1 MAIRNNFFDDQG
13 GFNGLFLGSL
23 IICGA
28 LSIFSLLYFNRVF
41 ASLVSWALRTWTWHQ
56 YKVYIDIQALQISL
70 LGGRVFFTG
79 LRYHG
84 ANETILVQ
92 NGYITWKYWL
102 RRVRG
107 VKISAKDARGHNE
120 TDSSSDT
127 DPITEQLP
135 TPKLPCRI
143 SVCLSGLEWF
153 IYNRSPAYDSILSGL
168 TDLQEDAVPAASG
181 TEPVGAG
188 DGAGPHESGNTRK
201 RRPNKRETLRKSE
214 QTQRSN
220 ATQYRNGR
228 PIRDS
233 STGRASSMAS
243 SDSEDEE
250 EHERDGQFSHELP
263 LFLQMLPLQLECTK
277 AAMVMGNENTKAI
290 LIVKTES
297 MEGEVDASATA
308 TPDPYRQIFR
318 FKFNHP
324 VIEMK
329 ENLDYKEDQAD
340 RATRDNQTTTHDP
353 ISVHHRPFLKQQV
366 RRLMGGLHRLRR
378 IVPLRRKRSVE
389 SLPLDA
395 ERDIRTTASH
405 ISTSNP
411 NNWQGLSR
419 YLDSKTHDIGGMR
432 PGWALSEY
440 AAVSTI
446 LDSPETT
453 LTILWDVVGKVR
465 RAHTIPGE
473 KATAPSQNINGEEP
487 PAWSIQLSVKGGSIN
502 YGPWADRQRADLQRT
517 FVPNLCKDATS
528 ATRLPVGAYRVPT
541 KFNFYVEFED
551 TVTLRV
557 PVREESKNWKWKDKE
572 PAAKP
577 PPEPQTRKHRG
588 RSKKSEQ
595 PATTHQRPYGWLDIK
610 VAKDA
615 TMSYTMDMVAGAA
628 GFSNQLIL
636 ELPSTEISSSI
647 NHELLW
653 KSGKQ
658 QISCDL
664 STPLGWNALR
674 EWRFRIIS
682 SDLDLF
688 ILRDH
693 VFLLTDLVGD
703 WASGPPP
710 EYLVFTPFKYHV
722 ELHMQN
728 LRLFLNLNDANIV
741 NNPTDLDDNTYFI
754 VASPSLQSKLTIPI
768 DSYRPNKNAIPFNIT
783 ASTASVSLHVPPWNT
798 QASFLDTKEVGRLDN
813 MVVDGAYHYHA
824 ITSPANTDTLLLNFG
839 TKSLFARV
847 YGFTVRYAM
856 KIKDNYF
863 GEDVHFKTLDEHQD
877 MLRLKDQNPDAEPT
891 NRPPSKK
898 SSDLDV
904 ILSIKC
910 DEPKILIP
918 ANLYS
923 SNRHVLIDTASF
935 GADLRFTN
943 YYMEMDLE
951 VAPLQLSLGSS
962 DSSGLDTPK
971 STTGSNTQLFIDGI
985 HVYGHRL
992 FGLPPAEPTYLCNW
1006 DLSVGAI
1013 TGECTTEFLTTLVR
1027 GGSAFGFSFDDDEN
1041 ALISASSIVLYDV
1054 TFLRLYVQSVGIWL
1068 HVEDAAFLL
1077 STGSINVDFN
1087 DWARSHYS
1095 TRANIKIPNVK
1106 VSCINAEHAARH
1118 KIRANHPIE
1127 TDAILETSVAL
1138 AIIGRKHDFSNQ
1150 KRRQQEFIRREDQR
1164 TQRTPFLLLSEAPED
1179 FIPDI
1184 VDPPSQSVPPMPIPT
1199 KANEIESDRITT
1211 YSGATSKQ
1219 SRSLRHKSS
1228 FLSFTSKSSVVRPR
1242 SRHSSV
1248 RVKQADRP
1256 SPFASYGR
1264 QSRGSGGHIRDISP
1278 STRHS
1283 GYYSTFGDN
1292 AERQDLMHNTVAFS
1306 SQYFA
1311 PYFPLENM
1319 KMNFKDA
1326 AKLSV
1331 ERDEGSEAERNSLTF
1346 DLGDIDPDSI
1356 QEDCAYSSI
1365 ILEMPLGVKAICNP
1379 TALRRVVTL
1388 LSSLHPSDPEDILD
1402 SIQSDSMKAIFGMQ
1416 RDQKMKGH
1424 VQDILVKIPRADIRF
1439 ANPFDSDP
1447 AGEEE
1452 DQYNLS
1458 ITRLALASRSETH
1471 WQDAFEPESK
1481 KTRTSFHLRLQS
1493 IEASAAERY
1502 HDAFNSPAAVRAS
1515 VENIM
1520 ISMGTRD
1527 ITYLDVDIGTITS
1540 STSSEKIDY
1549 LASLIHRTSVLASN
1563 FGRLFNEKSS
1573 YEENMPK
1580 NLVKR
1585 LIENSQSAPDPGF
1598 LVRPS
1603 AILRSAPEHLRSFDC
1618 WKLVMRLRQMWAVQS
1633 QWEKEQLGYT
1643 CLDKTQIPS
1652 ANLRQEVIAAFEKW
1666 RSWDLGNISDSPLM
1680 NTIFGPAET
1689 EPGPTKEKPTL
1700 AVVKI
1705 KQIQFIL
1712 DPGPKQNEIM
1722 AVALSIRADTRRA
1735 SDAKRNSRNAETL
1748 GRLTIL
1754 NINCSDAA
1762 INLNWEL
1769 CELATRLLELVDKLE
1784 SKPSTAQKTASL
1796 PSTQK
1801 TEDHT
1806 IHCVLAIGHGSIAL
1820 ETINLHT
1827 SSIGS
1832 GLSASLLL
1840 QLGQA
1845 EKMDT
1850 NMIFNCDSVISSL
1863 RSHSEGVAKLVL
1875 QRPSVFVS
1883 HELKKSQTV
1892 DSHTIKATASSHHLS
1907 FVVKQDPVYITEL
1920 LDLVVRDEVAKIY
1933 KLTKKVSSS
1942 APSAPAPKIV
1952 DRLSAFR
1959 VNVAMFMDQYTI
1971 SIPLLRSLT
1980 YTINGTVARGAM
1992 AAHFGKEIIFDFD
2005 IKENSHEIRTKMNNV
2020 TKRISLL
2027 QIPPTNGQ
2035 IRNHTTDSEHS
2046 VTVFASLELVELDAS
2061 AVYSFLSALNRPEVS
2076 SAITELQ
2083 QQAKAIQEH
2092 AKEITGSNPASDIRA
2107 SSGGAPEAESKL
2119 LVYAINLTFAGLRVF
2134 GNSPLHSEV
2143 EPFAHIAFKLD
2154 KIHLGTSN
2162 RVEQQGP
2169 LLAYPEFHVNI
2180 REVAFEIQKGDAETM
2195 RSCGNLGF
2203 GALITASSKHD
2214 DGGKEQRLFNV
2225 KSDAFHINLSPD
2237 TISTVVDVLGYMG
2250 DKIKDL
2256 DTTRELEYLR
2266 KLRQSK
2272 PRIAIN
2278 DLEMVEEKDED
2289 IVDVFLSSFTYTF
2302 EICNIQLAWLVN
2314 HNHPR
2319 ELPDPD
2325 KEDLVLSLDKIELS
2339 TRTRNSAR
2347 LTIENLRLQMASL
2360 EQERRLRSPNSALLP
2375 EIIFNIAYV
2384 SMSDTRRLAFQAVG
2398 KTLDIR
2404 LTSGFILPAAHLT
2417 RSISLSINNV
2427 QQASQ
2432 NWNPSPPA
2440 AVQAASSPEPQEQIR
2455 KRSILGSKRLESL
2468 LVDADFAGAVVHLT
2482 GKRTPSDLVS
2492 ASRLG
2497 KSGTAGKSGQ
2507 FGQEEWVNSVT
2518 ILRSP
2523 GLALKLEYC
2532 DDGREDPSLFAEV
2545 RIDAS
2550 SNILYPSVVPLI
2562 VEMSNNIKSVVSE
2575 RGDGSN
2581 PPSPPSAPSPKAKPA
2596 EEDGILGAD
2605 PTAVLGRVKLN
2616 LGLRVR
2622 KQEFSLSCQPIALVA
2637 ATASFD
2643 DVYFTA
2649 NTVRSADQGNFF
2661 AISGAFSNLQASIQ
2675 HVYSRESTGS
2685 FNVESIVLS
2694 LMNSKHVSGTNGLSA
2709 ILKVSPMQVSI
2720 NAKQLQ
2726 DFMLFQEIWVP
2737 RQFTETTP
2745 SSPVAKLVT
2754 ETSQGHLVQRYQQV
2768 AATAAFPWTAT
2779 ISITALKICV
2789 DLGQALGKSTFSI
2802 DNFWISSKKTSDW
2815 EQNLCLGF
2823 DMIGMESQGRMS
2835 GFVALRDFK
2844 LRTSIKWPEREQALN
2859 ETPLVQASVA
2869 FSQFRVKAAFDYQ
2882 AFLVADITSMEFL
2895 MYNVRRSRQGMGD
2908 RLVAIFDGN
2917 AVQIFGTTSSAAQ
2930 GVAMY
2935 QAFQRLIQE
2944 RKANFES
2951 SLKEIERFMRRK
2963 SVTAP
2968 AAVIKRLDQKS
2979 KLASEADD
2987 TLTKSPISL
2996 DTDVVVTLKALNL
3009 GVFPGTFAD
3018 SQVFKVEALNAQAR
3032 FAASIEDRQIHS
3044 ILGLTLGQL
3053 RIGLAGVRATG
3064 GAPKTL
3070 SELSVED
3077 VVQSATGSRGGT
3089 ILKVPQVEAVMQT
3102 WQRPDSRSIDYI
3114 FKSAFEGKVEV
3125 GWNYSR
3131 ISFIRGMWANHSKT
3145 LQRTWGKELPP
3156 VTAIRVTGVPEGPAE
3171 DNTAPATAVQK
3182 DGEQKPRDQRQSSST
3197 PASTSAEAGPS
3208 SFSASASASQEK
3220 QKEKDRNRRQSNK
3233 ITAEVKV
3240 PQSKYEYRALEPP
3253 VIETPQLRDMGEAT
3267 PPLEWIGL
3275 HRDRLPNLTHQ
3286 IVIVSLLELAGEVED
3301 AYSKILGST

>member
-1 MAIRNNFFDDQG
+1 M
-13 GFNGLFLGSL
+13 
-23 IICGA
+23 
-28 LSIFSLLYFNRVF
+28 
-41 ASLVSWALRTWTWHQ
+41 SWALRTWTWHQ

-70 LGGRVFFTG
+70 LGGRIFFTG

-107 VKISAKDARGHNE
+107 VKIPPKGARGHHE
-120 TDSSSDT
+120 TDTDSAA
-127 DPITEQLP
+127 DPIPEQLP

-153 IYNRSPAYDSILSGL
+153 IYNRSPAYDSVLSGL
-168 TDLQEDAVPAASG
+168 TDMHDDAVPVASG
-181 TEPVGAG
+181 TEPAG
-188 DGAGPHESGNTRK
+188 TGDDTGTQASGKTRK
-201 RRPNKRETLRKSE
+201 RKSKKRETLRKSE
-214 QTQRSN
+214 QTQRSG

-233 STGRASSMAS
+233 STGRASTMAS

-250 EHERDGQFSHELP
+250 EHERDEPLSHELP
-263 LFLQMLPLQLECTK
+263 LFLQMLPLQLEINK

-290 LIVKTES
+290 FIVKTDS
-297 MEGEVDASATA
+297 MEGEVDASATE
-308 TPDPYRQIFR
+308 TPDPYRQFFR

-340 RATRDNQTTTHDP
+340 RATRDRQTTTHDP
-353 ISVHHRPFLKQQV
+353 ISVHHRPFFKQQV
-366 RRLMGGLHRLRR
+366 RRLMGRIHRLRR
-378 IVPLRRKRSVE
+378 LVPLRRNRSVE

-395 ERDIRTTASH
+395 DRDIGTATSH

-419 YLDSKTHDIGGMR
+419 YLDSKAQDIGGMR
-432 PGWALSEY
+432 PGWASSEY
-440 AAVSTI
+440 AAVPTI
-446 LDSPETT
+446 LDSPEAT
-453 LTILWDVVGKVR
+453 LTIFWDVVGKVR
-465 RAHTIPGE
+465 RAHSIAGE
-473 KATAPSQNINGEEP
+473 KMTGHLDNINGEVP

-517 FVPNLCKDATS
+517 FVPNLCKDATA

-541 KFNFYVEFED
+541 KFNFYIEFED

-557 PVREESKNWKWKDKE
+557 PVREESKNWKWKGKE
-572 PAAKP
+572 PATKP
-577 PPEPQTRKHRG
+577 PIEPQARKHRG
-588 RSKKSEQ
+588 RPKKAEQ
-595 PATTHQRPYGWLDIK
+595 PATIHQRPYGWLDIK

-615 TMSYTMDMVAGAA
+615 TISYTMDMVASAS

-647 NHELLW
+647 NHALLW

-674 EWRFRIIS
+674 EWRFRITS

-722 ELHMQN
+722 EFQLQN
-728 LRLFLNLNDANIV
+728 LQLFLNLNDANIV

-754 VASPSLQSKLTIPI
+754 VASPLLRSKLTIPI
-768 DSYRPNKNAIPFNIT
+768 DVYRPNKNAIPFSMT
-783 ASTASVSLHVPPWNT
+783 ASDATVALHVPPWNT
-798 QASFLDTKEVGRLDN
+798 QASFLDTKEVGRLKN
-813 MVVDGAYHYHA
+813 MVVDGSYHYHT
-824 ITSPANTDTLLLNFG
+824 ITSAANTDTLILNFSSQ
-839 TKSLFARV
+839 SLFARV

-863 GEDVHFKTLDEHQD
+863 GDDVHFKTLDEHQD
-877 MLRLKDQNPDAEPT
+877 MIRLTRQNPDAETT
-891 NRPPSKK
+891 NKPPPKK

-904 ILSIKC
+904 VLGVRC
-910 DEPKILIP
+910 DQPQILIP

-923 SNRHVLIDTASF
+923 STRHVLIDTASF

-951 VAPLQLSLGSS
+951 VAPLQLSLGNSE
-962 DSSGLDTPK
+962 SSGADTPK
-971 STTGSNTQLFIDGI
+971 SSTGSNTQLFIDGI

-992 FGLPPAEPTYLCNW
+992 FGLPHAEPTYMCNW
-1006 DLSVGAI
+1006 DLSVGTI
-1013 TGECTTEFLTTLVR
+1013 TGECTTEFLTTLAR
-1027 GGSAFGFSFDDDEN
+1027 GGNAFGFSFDDDEN
-1041 ALISASSIVLYDV
+1041 ALISAASIVLYDV
-1054 TFLRLYVQSVGIWL
+1054 TFLRVYVQSVDVWL
-1068 HVEDAAFLL
+1068 HVEEAAFLL

-1095 TRANIKIPNVK
+1095 RRANIKIPNIK
-1106 VSCINAEHAARH
+1106 VSCINAERAARH
-1118 KIRANHPIE
+1118 KIRSNHPIE
-1127 TDAILETSVAL
+1127 TDALLETSISL

-1164 TQRTPFLLLSEAPED
+1164 THRTPFLLLSDPPED
-1179 FIPDI
+1179 FVPDI
-1184 VDPPSQSVPPMPIPT
+1184 VDPPAQSVPPMPVPT
-1199 KANEIESDRITT
+1199 KADEVESDRMTM
-1211 YSGATSKQ
+1211 YSGATSKR

-1228 FLSFTSKSSVVRPR
+1228 FLSFASESSVVRPR
-1242 SRHSSV
+1242 SRRSSV
-1248 RVKQADRP
+1248 RVKQADRL

-1264 QSRGSGGHIRDISP
+1264 QSRGSGGHVRDTSP

-1283 GYYSTFGDN
+1283 GFYSTFGDN

-1311 PYFPLENM
+1311 PYFPLENL
-1319 KMNFKDA
+1319 KMNYRDA
-1326 AKLSV
+1326 AKITV
-1331 ERDEGSEAERNSLTF
+1331 ERDDDSEAERNSLTF
-1346 DLGDIDPDSI
+1346 ELGDIDPDSI
-1356 QEDCAYSSI
+1356 PEDCAYSAI
-1365 ILEMPLGVKAICNP
+1365 ILEMPSGVKAICNP
-1379 TALRRVVTL
+1379 TALRHIITL
-1388 LSSLHPSDPEDILD
+1388 LSSLQPSDPEDILD
-1402 SIQSDSMKAIFGMQ
+1402 SIQSDSMKAIFDMQ
-1416 RDQKMKGH
+1416 KDQKMKGH
-1424 VQDILVKIPRADIRF
+1424 VEDILIKIPRADIRF
-1439 ANPFDSDP
+1439 ANPFGSDP
-1447 AGEEE
+1447 SNPSGEEE

-1458 ITRLALASRSETH
+1458 ITKLALASRTETK
-1471 WQDAFEPESK
+1471 WQDAFKPESK
-1481 KTRTSFHLRLQS
+1481 QTRSSFHVRLQS

-1502 HDAFNSPAAVRAS
+1502 HDAFNSAAAVRAS

-1520 ISMGTRD
+1520 VSMGTRD
-1527 ITYLDVDIGTITS
+1527 ITYLDVDMGTIMT

-1549 LASLIHRTSVLASN
+1549 LASLIHRTSVLATDL
-1563 FGRLFNEKSS
+1563 GRLFDEKST
-1573 YEENMPK
+1573 YENNMPK
-1580 NLVKR
+1580 NMTKR
-1585 LIENSQSAPDPGF
+1585 LIRIGQDAPDPGF

-1633 QWEKEQLGYT
+1633 VWEKEQLGYT
-1643 CLDKTQIPS
+1643 CLDKTKTPP
-1652 ANLRQEVIAAFEKW
+1652 ADLRQEVIAAFEKW
-1666 RSWDLGNISDSPLM
+1666 RSWDLGNIANSPLI
-1680 NTIFGPAET
+1680 NTIFGPAKT
-1689 EPGPTKEKPTL
+1689 VSGPPKDTPIL

-1722 AVALSIRADTRRA
+1722 AVALSIRADTRQA
-1735 SDAKRNSRNAETL
+1735 SDAGTKSGDPETA
-1748 GRLTIL
+1748 GRMTVL

-1769 CELATRLLELVDKLE
+1769 CELATRLLELVDKFE
-1784 SKPSTAQKTASL
+1784 SKPPTTPKAASL
-1796 PSTQK
+1796 PPSKK

-1806 IHCVLAIGHGSIAL
+1806 IHCVLAVGHGSIAL
-1820 ETINLHT
+1820 ETINLHI

-1840 QLGQA
+1840 QLGPDG
-1845 EKMDT
+1845 KMDT
-1850 NMIFNCDSVISSL
+1850 NVIFNCDSVISSL
-1863 RSHSEGVAKLVL
+1863 RGHSEGVAKLVL
-1875 QRPSVFVS
+1875 QSPSVFVS
-1883 HELKKSQTV
+1883 HELKKSQAV

-1920 LDLVVRDEVAKIY
+1920 MDLVVRDEVAKIY
-1933 KLTKKVSSS
+1933 KLSKKVPSS
-1942 APSAPAPKIV
+1942 APSAPAPKNMV

-1959 VNVAMFMDQYTI
+1959 VNIAMFMDQYTI

-1980 YTINGTVARGAM
+1980 YTVNGTVARVAM
-1992 AAHFGKEIIFDFD
+1992 AANFGREIIFDFD
-2005 IKENSHEIRTKMNNV
+2005 VKENSHEIRTKVNNI

-2035 IRNHTTDSEHS
+2035 IRNHTTDTEHS

-2061 AVYSFLSALNRPEVS
+2061 AVYSFLTALNRPEVS
-2076 SAITELQ
+2076 SALTELQ
-2083 QQAKAIQEH
+2083 QQGKAIQEH
-2092 AKEITGSNPASDIRA
+2092 IKEITGDNEIIDMRTS
-2107 SSGGAPEAESKL
+2107 APETPQAESKL
-2119 LVYAINLTFAGLRVF
+2119 LVYAVNLTFAGLRVF
-2134 GNSPLHSEV
+2134 GNSPLNSDV
-2143 EPFAHIAFKLD
+2143 EPLAHIAFNLD

-2169 LLAYPEFHVNI
+2169 VLAYPEFHINI
-2180 REVAFEIQKGDAETM
+2180 REVAFQIQKGDTEFM
-2195 RSCGNLGF
+2195 RSCGDLGF
-2203 GALITASSKHD
+2203 GALITASSHRGED
-2214 DGGKEQRLFNV
+2214 GKEQRMFNV
-2225 KSDAFHINLSPD
+2225 KSDAFQVNLSPD
-2237 TISTVVDVLGYMG
+2237 TVSTVVDVLGYMG

-2256 DTTRELEYLR
+2256 DTSRELEYLR
-2266 KLRQSK
+2266 KLRQSR

-2278 DLEMVEEKDED
+2278 DQEMEDEEDED

-2319 ELPDPD
+2319 ELPDPN
-2325 KEDLVLSLDKIELS
+2325 KEDLVLSLDKIEFS

-2347 LTIENLRLQMASL
+2347 LTIENLRLQMESL
-2360 EQERRLRSPNSALLP
+2360 EQDRRLRSPNSALLP
-2375 EIIFNIAYV
+2375 EIMFNIAYV

-2427 QQASQ
+2427 QEASQ
-2432 NWNPSPPA
+2432 NWNPSPPPNA
-2440 AVQAASSPEPQEQIR
+2440 THEANSPEPPPEQIR
-2455 KRSILGSKRLESL
+2455 KRSMLGSKRLESL

-2497 KSGTAGKSGQ
+2497 KPSTAAKGQ

-2518 ILRSP
+2518 TLRSP
-2523 GLALKLEYC
+2523 GLALKMEYC

-2545 RIDAS
+2545 KIDAS

-2575 RGDGSN
+2575 RGEGTN
-2581 PPSPPSAPSPKAKPA
+2581 APSPPPQAPSPPKAKAA
-2596 EEDGILGAD
+2596 EDDGILGAD

-2661 AISGAFSNLQASIQ
+2661 AISGAFSNLQASVQ

-2685 FNVESIVLS
+2685 FKVDSIVLS

-2709 ILKVSPMQVSI
+2709 ILKVSPMEVSI

-2779 ISITALKICV
+2779 ISISALKISV

-2859 ETPLVQASVA
+2859 ETPLVQASVG

-2895 MYNVRRSRQGMGD
+2895 MYNVRRSRQGTGD

-2944 RKANFES
+2944 RKANFEQ

-2979 KLASEADD
+2979 KSASGADD
-2987 TLTKSPISL
+2987 TLSKSPISL

-3032 FAASIEDRQIHS
+3032 FAASIEDRRIHS

-3145 LQRTWGKELPP
+3145 LQRTWGKELPG

-3171 DNTAPATAVQK
+3171 DTATN
-3182 DGEQKPRDQRQSSST
+3182 GEQKKKKDERKSST
-3197 PASTSAEAGPS
+3197 ASTATFSDAGPS
-3208 SFSASASASQEK
+3208 SGPASQEPDNEDK
-3220 QKEKDRNRRQSNK
+3220 DKSEKSNK

-3240 PQSKYEYRALEPP
+3240 PQSKYEYTALEPP

>member
-1 MAIRNNFFDDQG
+1 MAIQNNFFDDQG
-13 GFNGLFLGSL
+13 GFNG
-23 IICGA
+23 
-28 LSIFSLLYFNRVF
+28 VF

-70 LGGRVFFTG
+70 LGGRIFFTG

-107 VKISAKDARGHNE
+107 VKIPAKGARGHNE
-120 TDSSSDT
+120 TNSDSDA

-135 TPKLPCRI
+135 TTKLPCRI

-188 DGAGPHESGNTRK
+188 DGAGTHEAGNTRK
-201 RRPNKRETLRKSE
+201 RRSRKRETLRKSE
-214 QTQRSN
+214 QTQRSG

-233 STGRASSMAS
+233 STGRASTMAS
-243 SDSEDEE
+243 SDSEDDE
-250 EHERDGQFSHELP
+250 EHERDGQLSHELP
-263 LFLQMLPLQLECTK
+263 LFLQMLPLQLEVTK

-297 MEGEVDASATA
+297 MEGEVDASATE
-308 TPDPYRQIFR
+308 TPDPYRQFFR

-340 RATRDNQTTTHDP
+340 RATRDKQTTTHDP
-353 ISVHHRPFLKQQV
+353 ISVHHRPFFKQQM
-366 RRLMGGLHRLRR
+366 RRLMGRLHRLCR
-378 IVPLRRKRSVE
+378 IVPFHRNRSVE
-389 SLPLDA
+389 SLTPDA
-395 ERDIRTTASH
+395 ERDVRTATSH

-419 YLDSKTHDIGGMR
+419 YLDSKAHDLGGTR
-432 PGWALSEY
+432 PGWASSEY
-440 AAVSTI
+440 AAVPTI
-446 LDSPETT
+446 LDSPEAT
-453 LTILWDVVGKVR
+453 LTILWDVVGKVQ
-465 RAHTIPGE
+465 RAHTITGE
-473 KATAPSQNINGEEP
+473 KVSGHLLDINGEEP

-517 FVPNLCKDATS
+517 FVPNICKDATA

-541 KFNFYVEFED
+541 KFNFYIEFGD

-557 PVREESKNWKWKDKE
+557 PVREESKNWKWQGKQ
-572 PAAKP
+572 PATKP
-577 PPEPQTRKHRG
+577 PVEPQARKHRG
-588 RSKKSEQ
+588 RPKKAEQ
-595 PATTHQRPYGWLDIK
+595 PATIHQRPYGWLDIK

-674 EWRFRIIS
+674 EWRFKITS

-722 ELHMQN
+722 ELQLQN
-728 LRLFLNLNDANIV
+728 LQLFLNLNDANIV

-754 VASPSLQSKLTIPI
+754 IASPLLRSKLTIPI
-768 DSYRPNKNAIPFNIT
+768 DNYRPNKNAIPFNIT
-783 ASTASVSLHVPPWNT
+783 ASNASVTLHVPPWNT
-798 QASFLDTKEVGRLDN
+798 QASFLDTKEVGRLEN
-813 MVVDGAYHYHA
+813 MVVDGAYHYHT
-824 ITSPANTDTLLLNFG
+824 ITSAANTDTLILNFSAQ
-839 TKSLFARV
+839 SLFARV
-847 YGFTVRYAM
+847 YGFTVRYGM

-877 MLRLKDQNPDAEPT
+877 MLRLRDQNPDAET
-891 NRPPSKK
+891 THKPPPKK

-904 ILSIKC
+904 ILSVRC
-910 DEPKILIP
+910 DQPKILIP

-923 SNRHVLIDTASF
+923 STRHVVIDTASF
-935 GADLRFTN
+935 GTDLRFTN

-962 DSSGLDTPK
+962 DSSGADTPK
-971 STTGSNTQLFIDGI
+971 SATGSNTQLFIDGI

-992 FGLPPAEPTYLCNW
+992 FGLPHAEPTYLCNW
-1006 DLSVGAI
+1006 DLSLGTV
-1013 TGECTTEFLTTLVR
+1013 TGECTTEFLATLVR
-1027 GGSAFGFSFDDDEN
+1027 GGNAFGFSFDDDEN
-1041 ALISASSIVLYDV
+1041 ALISAASIVLYDV
-1054 TFLRLYVQSVGIWL
+1054 TFLRVYVQSVDVWF
-1068 HVEDAAFLL
+1068 HVEEAAFLV

-1095 TRANIKIPNVK
+1095 RRANIKIPHVK
-1106 VSCINAEHAARH
+1106 ISCINAEHAARQ
-1118 KIRANHPIE
+1118 KIRSSHPIE
-1127 TDAILETSVAL
+1127 TDALLETSVSL
-1138 AIIGRKHDFSNQ
+1138 AIIGRKHDFSIQ
-1150 KRRQQEFIRREDQR
+1150 KRRQQEFVRREDQR
-1164 TQRTPFLLLSEAPED
+1164 THRTPFLLLSDAPEG

-1184 VDPPSQSVPPMPIPT
+1184 VDPPAQSVPPMPVPT
-1199 KANEIESDRITT
+1199 KADEVESDRMTA
-1211 YSGATSKQ
+1211 YSGATSKR

-1228 FLSFTSKSSVVRPR
+1228 FLSFTSENSVVRPR
-1242 SRHSSV
+1242 SIRSSV
-1248 RVKQADRP
+1248 RVKQADRL

-1264 QSRGSGGHIRDISP
+1264 QSRGSGGHVRDTSP

-1283 GYYSTFGDN
+1283 GFYSAFGDN
-1292 AERQDLMHNTVAFS
+1292 TERQDLMHNTVAFS

-1311 PYFPLENM
+1311 PYFPLENL
-1319 KMNFKDA
+1319 KMSYKDA
-1326 AKLSV
+1326 AKISV
-1331 ERDEGSEAERNSLTF
+1331 ERDDESEAERNSLTF
-1346 DLGDIDPDSI
+1346 ELGDIDPDSI
-1356 QEDCAYSSI
+1356 PEDCAYSSI
-1365 ILEMPLGVKAICNP
+1365 ILEMPSGVKAFCNP
-1379 TALRRVVTL
+1379 AALRHVITL
-1388 LSSLHPSDPEDILD
+1388 LSSLQPSDPEDILD

-1416 RDQKMKGH
+1416 KDQKMKGH
-1424 VQDILVKIPRADIRF
+1424 VSDILVKIPRADVRF
-1439 ANPFDSDP
+1439 ANPFESDP
-1447 AGEEE
+1447 ANSLDAEE
-1452 DQYNLS
+1452 DQYSLS
-1458 ITRLALASRSETH
+1458 ITKLALASRSETK
-1471 WQDAFEPESK
+1471 WQDAFKPEAK
-1481 KTRTSFHLRLQS
+1481 QTRSSIHIRLQS

-1527 ITYLDVDIGTITS
+1527 ITYLDVDMGAITS

-1549 LASLIHRTSVLASN
+1549 LASLIHRTSVLASD
-1563 FGRLFNEKSS
+1563 FGRLFDEKSA
-1573 YEENMPK
+1573 YEKNMPK
-1580 NLVKR
+1580 NMIKR
-1585 LIENSQSAPDPGF
+1585 LIRIGQDAPDPGF

-1618 WKLVMRLRQMWAVQS
+1618 WKLVMRLRQMWSVQS
-1633 QWEKEQLGYT
+1633 QWEKEQLVYT
-1643 CLDKTQIPS
+1643 CLDKTKTPPT
-1652 ANLRQEVIAAFEKW
+1652 NLRQEVIAAFEKW
-1666 RSWDLGNISDSPLM
+1666 RSWDLGDVANSPLI
-1680 NTIFGPAET
+1680 NTIFGPT
-1689 EPGPTKEKPTL
+1689 KTLSGPPKDRPIL

-1722 AVALSIRADTRRA
+1722 AVALSIRADTRQA
-1735 SDAKRNSRNAETL
+1735 SGAEARFGNSETT

-1754 NINCSDAA
+1754 NISCSDAA

-1769 CELATRLLELVDKLE
+1769 CELVTRLLELVDKLE
-1784 SKPSTAQKTASL
+1784 SKPPTARKTASL
-1796 PSTQK
+1796 PSTK
-1801 TEDHT
+1801 KIEDHT
-1806 IHCVLAIGHGSIAL
+1806 IHCVLAVGHGSIAL
-1820 ETINLHT
+1820 ETINLHI

-1840 QLGQA
+1840 QLGKDD
-1845 EKMDT
+1845 KMDT

-1883 HELKKSQTV
+1883 HELKKSQAV

-1933 KLTKKVSSS
+1933 KLSKKVLSSTPSVS
-1942 APSAPAPKIV
+1942 APKKIV

-1980 YTINGTVARGAM
+1980 YTVNGTVARVAM
-1992 AAHFGKEIIFDFD
+1992 AANFGREIIFDFD
-2005 IKENSHEIRTKMNNV
+2005 VKENSHEIRTKRNNI

-2046 VTVFASLELVELDAS
+2046 LTVFASLELVELDAS

-2076 SAITELQ
+2076 SAVTELQ
-2083 QQAKAIQEH
+2083 QQGKAIQEH
-2092 AKEITGSNPASDIRA
+2092 IKEITGSNELTDMRA
-2107 SSGGAPEAESKL
+2107 SSPETPQAESKL

-2134 GNSPLHSEV
+2134 GNSPLNSEV
-2143 EPFAHIAFKLD
+2143 EPLAHIAFNLD

-2169 LLAYPEFHVNI
+2169 LLAYPEFHINI
-2180 REVAFEIQKGDAETM
+2180 QEVAFEIQKGNTEAM

-2203 GALITASSKHD
+2203 GALITATSNHD
-2214 DGGKEQRLFNV
+2214 DDGKEQRIFNV
-2225 KSDAFHINLSPD
+2225 KSDAFHINLSPN
-2237 TISTVVDVLGYMG
+2237 TVSTVVDVLGYMG

-2256 DTTRELEYLR
+2256 DTSRELEYLR

-2272 PRIAIN
+2272 PRIVVN
-2278 DLEMVEEKDED
+2278 DLEVEEEEDQD

-2314 HNHPR
+2314 HNHPG
-2319 ELPDPD
+2319 EPPDPD
-2325 KEDLVLSLDKIELS
+2325 KEDLVLSLDKIEFS

-2347 LTIENLRLQMASL
+2347 LTIENLRLQMVSR
-2360 EQERRLRSPNSALLP
+2360 EQDWRSRSPSSALLP
-2375 EIIFNIAYV
+2375 EIMFNIAYV

-2432 NWNPSPPA
+2432 NWNPSAPPT
-2440 AVQAASSPEPQEQIR
+2440 VTQLASSPEPQEQIR

-2497 KSGTAGKSGQ
+2497 KPSTAGKGQ

-2518 ILRSP
+2518 TLRSP
-2523 GLALKLEYC
+2523 GLALKMEYC

-2545 RIDAS
+2545 KIDAS

-2575 RGDGSN
+2575 RGEGAN
-2581 PPSPPSAPSPKAKPA
+2581 PPSPPQAPSPPRAKPT

-2661 AISGAFSNLQASIQ
+2661 AISGAFSNLQASVQ

-2685 FNVESIVLS
+2685 FKVDSIVLS

-2709 ILKVSPMQVSI
+2709 ILKVSPMEVSI

-2779 ISITALKICV
+2779 ISITALKISV

-2802 DNFWISSKKTSDW
+2802 GNFWISSKKTSDW

-2859 ETPLVQASVA
+2859 ETPLVQASVG
-2869 FSQFRVKAAFDYQ
+2869 FSQLRVKAAFDYQ
-2882 AFLVADITSMEFL
+2882 AFLIADITSMEFL
-2895 MYNVRRSRQGMGD
+2895 MYNVRRSRQGTGD
-2908 RLVAIFDGN
+2908 RLVAIFNGN

-2968 AAVIKRLDQKS
+2968 AAVIKRLDQKT

-2987 TLTKSPISL
+2987 MLSKSPISL

-3009 GVFPGTFAD
+3009 GIFPGTFAD

-3032 FAASIEDRQIHS
+3032 FAASIEDRRIHS

-3156 VTAIRVTGVPEGPAE
+3156 VTAIRVTGVPEGPA
-3171 DNTAPATAVQK
+3171 DDTAATTTTAATQK
-3182 DGEQKPRDQRQSSST
+3182 DGEQKQKGQRQSSTTSIST
-3197 PASTSAEAGPS
+3197 LADAGPRSS
-3208 SFSASASASQEK
+3208 SFQEK
-3220 QKEKDRNRRQSNK
+3220 EKSQNDKQQSNK

-3240 PQSKYEYRALEPP
+3240 PQSKYEYTALEPP

>member
-1 MAIRNNFFDDQG
+1 M
-13 GFNGLFLGSL
+13 
-23 IICGA
+23 
-28 LSIFSLLYFNRVF
+28 
-41 ASLVSWALRTWTWHQ
+41 RTWTWHQ

-70 LGGRVFFTG
+70 LGGRIFFTG

-84 ANETILVQ
+84 SNETILVQ

-107 VKISAKDARGHNE
+107 VKIPAKGTQRINE
-120 TDSSSDT
+120 TDT
-127 DPITEQLP
+127 DSAAEPIPEQLP

-143 SVCLSGLEWF
+143 SVNLSGLEWF
-153 IYNRSPAYDSILSGL
+153 IYNRSPAYDSVLSGL

-181 TEPVGAG
+181 TEPVSADDGAG
-188 DGAGPHESGNTRK
+188 DHESGTTRK
-201 RRPNKRETLRKSE
+201 RRSKKRETLRKSE
-214 QTQRSN
+214 QTQRSG

-233 STGRASSMAS
+233 STGRASTITS
-243 SDSEDEE
+243 SDSEDDEE
-250 EHERDGQFSHELP
+250 REGDVEFSHELP

-297 MEGEVDASATA
+297 MEGEVDASATE
-308 TPDPYRQIFR
+308 TPDPYRQFFR

-329 ENLDYKEDQAD
+329 ENMDFKEEQAD
-340 RATRDNQTTTHDP
+340 KAVRDRQTTTHDP
-353 ISVHHRPFLKQQV
+353 ISVHHIPFFKQQI
-366 RRLMGGLHRLRR
+366 RRLMGRLHRLRR
-378 IVPLRRKRSVE
+378 IVPFRRNKSRE

-395 ERDIRTTASH
+395 ERDMGTATSH

-419 YLDSKTHDIGGMR
+419 YLDSKTNDIGGLSR
-432 PGWALSEY
+432 PDWASSEY
-440 AAVSTI
+440 AAVPTI
-446 LDSPETT
+446 LDSPEAT

-465 RAHTIPGE
+465 SPHTLPSE
-473 KATAPSQNINGEEP
+473 KVTAGFVHNINGEES
-487 PAWSIQLSVKGGSIN
+487 PAWSIQLTVKGGSIN

-517 FVPNLCKDATS
+517 FVPNLCKDATP

-541 KFNFYVEFED
+541 KFHFYIEFED
-551 TVTLRV
+551 EVTLRV
-557 PVREESKNWKWKDKE
+557 PVREESKNWTWKGKE
-572 PAAKP
+572 PATKP
-577 PPEPQTRKHRG
+577 PAESHARKHRG
-588 RSKKSEQ
+588 RPKKAEQ
-595 PATTHQRPYGWLDIK
+595 PTTIHQRPCGWLDIK

-674 EWRFRIIS
+674 EWHFKITS

-722 ELHMQN
+722 ELQLQN

-754 VASPSLQSKLTIPI
+754 VASPLLQSKLTIPI
-768 DSYRPNKNAIPFNIT
+768 DNYRPNKNAIPFNIT
-783 ASTASVSLHVPPWNT
+783 ASSASVALHVPPWNT
-798 QASFLDTKEVGRLDN
+798 QASFLDTKEVGRLEN

-824 ITSPANTDTLLLNFG
+824 ITSPANTDTLILNFSAQ
-839 TKSLFARV
+839 SLFARV

-877 MLRLKDQNPDAEPT
+877 MLRLKDQNPDAETT
-891 NRPPSKK
+891 NKPPPKK

-904 ILSIKC
+904 ILSLKC

-923 SNRHVLIDTASF
+923 STRHVLIDAASF

-951 VAPLQLSLGSS
+951 VAPLQLSLGRS
-962 DSSGLDTPK
+962 DSSGANTPK
-971 STTGSNTQLFIDGI
+971 SATGSNTQLFVDGI
-985 HVYGHRL
+985 RVYGHRL
-992 FGLPPAEPTYLCNW
+992 FGLPHAEPTYLCNW
-1006 DLSVGAI
+1006 DLSVGTV

-1027 GGSAFGFSFDDDEN
+1027 GGNAFGFSFDDDEN
-1041 ALISASSIVLYDV
+1041 ALFSAASIVLYDI
-1054 TFLRLYVQSVGIWL
+1054 TFLRVNVQSVGIWL

-1095 TRANIKIPNVK
+1095 KRANIKIPNVK

-1118 KIRANHPIE
+1118 KMRANHAIE
-1127 TDAILETSVAL
+1127 TDALLETSVSL
-1138 AIIGRKHDFSNQ
+1138 AIIGRKPDFSNQ
-1150 KRRQQEFIRREDQR
+1150 KRRQQEFVRREDQR
-1164 TQRTPFLLLSEAPED
+1164 THRTPFLLLSEAPED

-1184 VDPPSQSVPPMPIPT
+1184 VDPPAQSVPPMPTPT
-1199 KANEIESDRITT
+1199 KVHEVESDRMTT
-1211 YSGATSKQ
+1211 YSGATSKR

-1228 FLSFTSKSSVVRPR
+1228 FLSFTSDSSIVRPH
-1242 SRHSSV
+1242 SRYSSA
-1248 RVKQADRP
+1248 RVKQADRL
-1256 SPFASYGR
+1256 SPLTPYGR

-1283 GYYSTFGDN
+1283 GFYSTFGDN

-1311 PYFPLENM
+1311 PYFPLENL
-1319 KMNFKDA
+1319 KMNLRDA
-1326 AKLSV
+1326 ARITV
-1331 ERDEGSEAERNSLTF
+1331 ERADESEAEHNSLAF

-1365 ILEMPLGVKAICNP
+1365 IVEMPSGVKAICNP
-1379 TALRRVVTL
+1379 IALRHVITL
-1388 LSSLHPSDPEDILD
+1388 LSSLQSSDPEDILD
-1402 SIQSDSMKAIFGMQ
+1402 GIQSDSMKAIFGMQ
-1416 RDQKMKGH
+1416 KNQKMKGH
-1424 VQDILVKIPRADIRF
+1424 VEDILIKIPRADIRF
-1439 ANPFDSDP
+1439 VNPFDSDTTNP
-1447 AGEEE
+1447 LGEEE

-1458 ITRLALASRSETH
+1458 ITRLALASRSETT
-1471 WQDAFEPESK
+1471 WRDAFKPESQQ
-1481 KTRTSFHLRLQS
+1481 TRSSFHLRLQS
-1493 IEASAAERY
+1493 IEASAAEKY

-1520 ISMGTRD
+1520 VSMGTRD
-1527 ITYLDVDIGTITS
+1527 ITYLDVDIGSITS

-1549 LASLIHRTSVLASN
+1549 LVSLIHRTSILAADL
-1563 FGRLFNEKSS
+1563 GRLFEEKST
-1573 YEENMPK
+1573 YEQNMPK
-1580 NLVKR
+1580 NLMKR
-1585 LIENSQSAPDPGF
+1585 LIRIGQDAPDPGF

-1618 WKLVMRLRQMWAVQS
+1618 WKLVMRLRQMYAVQS
-1633 QWEKEQLGYT
+1633 DWEKEQLAYT
-1643 CLDKTQIPS
+1643 CLGKTKAPPPD
-1652 ANLRQEVIAAFEKW
+1652 LRQEIIAAFEKW
-1666 RSWDLGNISDSPLM
+1666 RSWDLDNISDSPLI
-1680 NTIFGPAET
+1680 NTIFGPT
-1689 EPGPTKEKPTL
+1689 KTGSGPTKERPVL
-1700 AVVKI
+1700 AVVKL

-1722 AVALSIRADTRRA
+1722 AVALSIRADMRRA
-1735 SDAKRNSRNAETL
+1735 SDAEASPKNAQTA
-1748 GRLTIL
+1748 GRLTVL
-1754 NINCSDAA
+1754 NVHCSDAA

-1784 SKPSTAQKTASL
+1784 KKPPTSPKTVTASL
-1796 PSTQK
+1796 PSNK
-1801 TEDHT
+1801 ETEDHT

-1820 ETINLHT
+1820 ETINLHI

-1840 QLGQA
+1840 QLEQD
-1845 EKMDT
+1845 ENMDT
-1850 NMIFNCDSVISSL
+1850 NIILNCDSVISSL

-1875 QRPSVFVS
+1875 KRPSVFVS
-1883 HELKKSQTV
+1883 HELKKSQAI

-1907 FVVKQDPVYITEL
+1907 FVVKQDPVSITEI
-1920 LDLVVRDEVAKIY
+1920 LDVVVRDEVAKIY
-1933 KLTKKVSSS
+1933 KLSKKVPSST
-1942 APSAPAPKIV
+1942 PSASASPKKIV
-1952 DRLSAFR
+1952 DRFSAFR

-1980 YTINGTVARGAM
+1980 YTVNGTVARIAM
-1992 AAHFGKEIIFDFD
+1992 AANFGTEIIFDFD
-2005 IKENSHEIRTKMNNV
+2005 IKENSHEIRTKVNNV

-2035 IRNHTTDSEHS
+2035 IRNHTTDTEHS

-2061 AVYSFLSALNRPEVS
+2061 AVYSFLSAMNRPEVS
-2076 SAITELQ
+2076 SAVTELQ
-2083 QQAKAIQEH
+2083 QQGKAIQEH
-2092 AKEITGSNPASDIRA
+2092 IKEIAGSNQVSDMRV
-2107 SSGGAPEAESKL
+2107 SSPEPHQPESKL
-2119 LVYAINLTFAGLRVF
+2119 LVYAVNLTFAGLRVF
-2134 GNSPLHSEV
+2134 GNSPLDSEI
-2143 EPFAHIAFKLD
+2143 EPLAHVAFKLD

-2162 RVEQQGP
+2162 RMEQQGP

-2180 REVAFEIQKGDAETM
+2180 REVAFEIQKGNSDFM

-2214 DGGKEQRLFNV
+2214 DDGKEQRMFNV
-2225 KSDAFHINLSPD
+2225 KSDEFHINLSPD
-2237 TISTVVDVLGYMG
+2237 TVSTVVDVLGYMG

-2256 DTTRELEYLR
+2256 DTSRELEYLR

-2278 DLEMVEEKDED
+2278 DLEMEEEEDQD

-2325 KEDLVLSLDKIELS
+2325 KEDLVLSLDKIEFS

-2347 LTIENLRLQMASL
+2347 LTIENLQLQMVSL
-2360 EQERRLRSPNSALLP
+2360 EQDRRLRSPNSALLP
-2375 EIIFNIAYV
+2375 EIMFNIAYV
-2384 SMSDTRRLAFQAVG
+2384 SLSDTRRLAFQAVG

-2432 NWNPSPPA
+2432 NWNPSPPTA
-2440 AVQAASSPEPQEQIR
+2440 PQTANSHEPQEQVR

-2482 GKRTPSDLVS
+2482 GKRTPGDLVS

-2497 KSGTAGKSGQ
+2497 KPSTAGKSAQ
-2507 FGQEEWVNSVT
+2507 FGSDEWVNSVT
-2518 ILRSP
+2518 TLRSP

-2545 RIDAS
+2545 KIDAS

-2575 RGDGSN
+2575 RGDGAN
-2581 PPSPPSAPSPKAKPA
+2581 PPSPPQAPPAPKAKPA
-2596 EEDGILGAD
+2596 EEQDGILGAD

-2622 KQEFSLSCQPIALVA
+2622 KQQFSLSCQPIALVA

-2661 AISGAFSNLQASIQ
+2661 AISGAFSNLQASVQ

-2685 FNVESIVLS
+2685 FNVDSIVLS

-2709 ILKVSPMQVSI
+2709 ILKVSPMEVSI

-2779 ISITALKICV
+2779 ISITALKISV

-2859 ETPLVQASVA
+2859 ETPLVQASVG

-2895 MYNVRRSRQGMGD
+2895 MYNVRRSRQGTGD

-2963 SVTAP
+2963 SVAAP

-2979 KLASEADD
+2979 KLASSEADD
-2987 TLTKSPISL
+2987 TLSKSPISL

-3032 FAASIEDRQIHS
+3032 FAASIEDRRIHS

-3064 GAPKTL
+3064 AAPKTL

-3145 LQRTWGKELPP
+3145 LQRTWGKELPG

-3171 DNTAPATAVQK
+3171 DAATT
-3182 DGEQKPRDQRQSSST
+3182 DGEQKQKQTDQRQRASST
-3197 PASTSAEAGPS
+3197 ASTSGDA
-3208 SFSASASASQEK
+3208 QEK
-3220 QKEKDRNRRQSNK
+3220 DKGDPNNNDKKSNK

-3240 PQSKYEYRALEPP
+3240 PQSKYEYTALEPA

-3275 HRDRLPNLTHQ
+3275 NRDRLPNLTHQ

>member
-1 MAIRNNFFDDQG
+1 M
-13 GFNGLFLGSL
+13 GSL

-28 LSIFSLLYFNRVF
+28 LSIFSLLYFNRIF

-56 YKVYIDIQALQISL
+56 YKVYIDFQALQISL
-70 LGGRVFFTG
+70 LGGRIFFTG

-107 VKISAKDARGHNE
+107 VKIPAKGARGHNE
-120 TDSSSDT
+120 TDTDSEA

-168 TDLQEDAVPAASG
+168 TDLQEDAVPAASR
-181 TEPVGAG
+181 TEPVGAA
-188 DGAGPHESGNTRK
+188 DGAGAHESGKTRK
-201 RRPNKRETLRKSE
+201 RRSKKRETLRKSE
-214 QTQRSN
+214 QTQRSG

-233 STGRASSMAS
+233 STGRASTMAS
-243 SDSEDEE
+243 SDDDEE
-250 EHERDGQFSHELP
+250 EEDERDGQFSHELP
-263 LFLQMLPLQLECTK
+263 LFLQMLPLQLEVTK

-297 MEGEVDASATA
+297 MEGEVDASATD

-329 ENLDYKEDQAD
+329 ENLDYKEDQAE
-340 RATRDNQTTTHDP
+340 RATRDKQTTTHDP
-353 ISVHHRPFLKQQV
+353 ISVHHRPFFEQQM
-366 RRLMGGLHRLRR
+366 RRLMGRLHRLRR
-378 IVPLRRKRSVE
+378 FVTFQRNRSVE

-395 ERDIRTTASH
+395 DRDIGTATSH

-419 YLDSKTHDIGGMR
+419 YLDSKAQDIGGTR
-432 PGWALSEY
+432 PGWASSEY
-440 AAVSTI
+440 AAVPTI
-446 LDSPETT
+446 LDSPEAT
-453 LTILWDVVGKVR
+453 LIIFWDVVGKVR
-465 RAHTIPGE
+465 RAHTIADE
-473 KATAPSQNINGEEP
+473 KMSGHLHNINGEEP

-517 FVPNLCKDATS
+517 FVPNLCKDATA

-541 KFNFYVEFED
+541 KFNFYIEFED
-551 TVTLRV
+551 TVVLRV
-557 PVREESKNWKWKDKE
+557 PVREESKNWKWKGKE
-572 PAAKP
+572 PATKP
-577 PPEPQTRKHRG
+577 PVEPQARKHRG
-588 RSKKSEQ
+588 RPKKAEQ
-595 PATTHQRPYGWLDIK
+595 PATIHQRPYGWLDIK
-610 VAKDA
+610 VTKDA
-615 TMSYTMDMVAGAA
+615 TISYTMDMVAGPA

-674 EWRFRIIS
+674 EWRFKITS
-682 SDLDLF
+682 SDLALF

-693 VFLLTDLVGD
+693 IFLLTDLVGD

-722 ELHMQN
+722 EFQLQN
-728 LRLFLNLNDANIV
+728 LQLFLNLNDANIV

-754 VASPSLQSKLTIPI
+754 VASPLLQSKLTIPI
-768 DSYRPNKNAIPFNIT
+768 DNYRPNKNAIPFNMT
-783 ASTASVSLHVPPWNT
+783 ANNASVTLHVPPWNT
-798 QASFLDTKEVGRLDN
+798 QASFLDTKEVGRLGN
-813 MVVDGAYHYHA
+813 MVVNGAYHYHT
-824 ITSPANTDTLLLNFG
+824 ITSPANTDTLILNFSSQ
-839 TKSLFARV
+839 SLFARV

-863 GEDVHFKTLDEHQD
+863 GDDVHFKTLDEHQA
-877 MLRLKDQNPDAEPT
+877 MLRLTDQNPGAETT
-891 NRPPSKK
+891 NKPPPKK

-904 ILSIKC
+904 ILGVRC
-910 DEPKILIP
+910 DQPQILIP

-923 SNRHVLIDTASF
+923 STRHVLIDTASF
-935 GADLRFTN
+935 MADLRFTN

-951 VAPLQLSLGSS
+951 VAPLQLSLGNP
-962 DSSGLDTPK
+962 DSSGADTPK
-971 STTGSNTQLFIDGI
+971 SSTGSNTQLFIDGI

-992 FGLPPAEPTYLCNW
+992 FGLPHAEPTYLCNW
-1006 DLSVGAI
+1006 DLSVGTV

-1027 GGSAFGFSFDDDEN
+1027 GGNAFGFSFDDDEN
-1041 ALISASSIVLYDV
+1041 ALISAASIVLYDV
-1054 TFLRLYVQSVGIWL
+1054 TFLRVYVQSVDVWL
-1068 HVEDAAFLL
+1068 HVEEAAFLL

-1095 TRANIKIPNVK
+1095 RRANVKIPNVK
-1106 VSCINAEHAARH
+1106 ISCIDAEHAARH
-1118 KIRANHPIE
+1118 KIRSNYPVE
-1127 TDAILETSVAL
+1127 TDALLETSVSL

-1150 KRRQQEFIRREDQR
+1150 KRRQQEFVRREDQR
-1164 TQRTPFLLLSEAPED
+1164 THRALFLLLSDAPED

-1184 VDPPSQSVPPMPIPT
+1184 VDPPAQSVPPMPVPT
-1199 KANEIESDRITT
+1199 KADEVETDRMTT
-1211 YSGATSKQ
+1211 YSGATSKR

-1228 FLSFTSKSSVVRPR
+1228 FLSFTSESSVVRPR
-1242 SRHSSV
+1242 SRRSSV
-1248 RVKQADRP
+1248 RVKQADRL
-1256 SPFASYGR
+1256 SPFASYER
-1264 QSRGSGGHIRDISP
+1264 QSRGSGGYVRDNSP

-1283 GYYSTFGDN
+1283 GFYSTFGDN

-1311 PYFPLENM
+1311 PYFPLENL
-1319 KMNFKDA
+1319 KMNYRDA
-1326 AKLSV
+1326 AKISV
-1331 ERDEGSEAERNSLTF
+1331 ERDDESEAERRSLAF
-1346 DLGDIDPDSI
+1346 ELGDIDPDSI
-1356 QEDCAYSSI
+1356 PEDCAYSSI
-1365 ILEMPLGVKAICNP
+1365 ILEVPSGVKAICNP
-1379 TALRRVVTL
+1379 TALRHIITL
-1388 LSSLHPSDPEDILD
+1388 LSSLQPSDPEDILD

-1416 RDQKMKGH
+1416 KDQKMKGH
-1424 VQDILVKIPRADIRF
+1424 VEDILIKIPRADIRF

-1447 AGEEE
+1447 ANPLGEEE

-1458 ITRLALASRSETH
+1458 IIQLALASRSETK
-1471 WQDAFEPESK
+1471 WQDAFKPESK
-1481 KTRTSFHLRLQS
+1481 QTRNSFHLRLQS
-1493 IEASAAERY
+1493 IEASAAEKY

-1527 ITYLDVDIGTITS
+1527 ITYLDVDMGAITS

-1549 LASLIHRTSVLASN
+1549 LASLIHRTSVLASD
-1563 FGRLFNEKSS
+1563 FGRLFDEKSA
-1573 YEENMPK
+1573 YEKNMPK
-1580 NLVKR
+1580 NMMKR
-1585 LIENSQSAPDPGF
+1585 LIRVGQDAPDPGF

-1633 QWEKEQLGYT
+1633 HWEKEQLGYT
-1643 CLDKTQIPS
+1643 CLDKTKTPPPD
-1652 ANLRQEVIAAFEKW
+1652 LRQEVIAAFEKW
-1666 RSWDLGNISDSPLM
+1666 RSWDLGNIGNSPLI
-1680 NTIFGPAET
+1680 NTIFGPMKTAS
-1689 EPGPTKEKPTL
+1689 GPPKDRPIL
-1700 AVVKI
+1700 AVAKI

-1722 AVALSIRADTRRA
+1722 AVALSIRADTRNA
-1735 SDAKRNSRNAETL
+1735 SNAEARVGESETA
-1748 GRLTIL
+1748 GRLTVL

-1769 CELATRLLELVDKLE
+1769 CELASRLLELVGKLE
-1784 SKPSTAQKTASL
+1784 SKPPTAPKSTSL
-1796 PSTQK
+1796 PPTKK

-1820 ETINLHT
+1820 ETINLHI

-1832 GLSASLLL
+1832 GLSASVLL
-1840 QLGQA
+1840 QLGQDGR
-1845 EKMDT
+1845 MDT

-1863 RSHSEGVAKLVL
+1863 RSHSEGVAKLLL

-1883 HELKKSQTV
+1883 HELKKSQAV

-1920 LDLVVRDEVAKIY
+1920 LDLVVRDEVAKLY
-1933 KLTKKVSSS
+1933 KLSEKVPSSS
-1942 APSAPAPKIV
+1942 PSCPAPKNMV

-1971 SIPLLRSLT
+1971 SIPLLRALT
-1980 YTINGTVARGAM
+1980 YTVNGTVARVAM
-1992 AAHFGKEIIFDFD
+1992 AANFGREIIFDFD

-2027 QIPPTNGQ
+2027 QIPPTNGR

-2061 AVYSFLSALNRPEVS
+2061 AVYSFLSALNRPEVA
-2076 SAITELQ
+2076 SAVTELQ
-2083 QQAKAIQEH
+2083 QQGKAIQEH
-2092 AKEITGSNPASDIRA
+2092 IKEITGSNHISDMR
-2107 SSGGAPEAESKL
+2107 SSSPETPQVESKL
-2119 LVYAINLTFAGLRVF
+2119 LVYAVNLTFAGLRVF
-2134 GNSPLHSEV
+2134 GNSPLNSEV
-2143 EPFAHIAFKLD
+2143 EHLAHIAFKLD

-2169 LLAYPEFHVNI
+2169 LLAYPEFHINV
-2180 REVAFEIQKGDAETM
+2180 REVAFEIQKGNTEAM
-2195 RSCGNLGF
+2195 RSCGNLTF
-2203 GALITASSKHD
+2203 GALITATSKHD
-2214 DGGKEQRLFNV
+2214 DDGKEQRMFNV

-2237 TISTVVDVLGYMG
+2237 TVSTVVDVLGYMG

-2256 DTTRELEYLR
+2256 DTSRELEYLR

-2272 PRIAIN
+2272 PRITIN
-2278 DLEMVEEKDED
+2278 DLEMEEEDDQD

-2325 KEDLVLSLDKIELS
+2325 KEDLVLSLDKIEFS

-2347 LTIENLRLQMASL
+2347 LTIENLRLQMGSV
-2360 EQERRLRSPNSALLP
+2360 EQDWRLRSPNSALLP
-2375 EIIFNIAYV
+2375 EIMFNIAYV

-2432 NWNPSPPA
+2432 NWNPSPPTA
-2440 AVQAASSPEPQEQIR
+2440 TQAASSPEPQEQVR

-2497 KSGTAGKSGQ
+2497 KPSTAGKGQ

-2518 ILRSP
+2518 TLRSP
-2523 GLALKLEYC
+2523 GLALKMEYC

-2545 RIDAS
+2545 KIDAS
-2550 SNILYPSVVPLI
+2550 SNILYPSVVPLM

-2575 RGDGSN
+2575 RGEGANS
-2581 PPSPPSAPSPKAKPA
+2581 PSPPQASSPPKAKPA
-2596 EEDGILGAD
+2596 EEDGILSAD
-2605 PTAVLGRVKLN
+2605 PSAVLGRVKLN

-2661 AISGAFSNLQASIQ
+2661 AISGAFSNLQASVQ

-2685 FNVESIVLS
+2685 FKVDSIVLS

-2709 ILKVSPMQVSI
+2709 ILKVSPMEVSI

-2779 ISITALKICV
+2779 ISITALKISV

-2859 ETPLVQASVA
+2859 ETPLVQASVG

-2895 MYNVRRSRQGMGD
+2895 MYNVRRSRQGTGD
-2908 RLVAIFDGN
+2908 RLVAIFNGN

-2968 AAVIKRLDQKS
+2968 AAVIKRLDQKT

-2987 TLTKSPISL
+2987 TLSKSPISL

-3032 FAASIEDRQIHS
+3032 FAASIEDRRIHS

-3156 VTAIRVTGVPEGPAE
+3156 VTAIRVTGVPEGPA
-3171 DNTAPATAVQK
+3171 DDGSATTAMAFQK
-3182 DGEQKPRDQRQSSST
+3182 DGEQKKQKDHRQSSI
-3197 PASTSAEAGPS
+3197 ASTSTSADAQGS
-3208 SFSASASASQEK
+3208 SASSSGSASQDKDKEK
-3220 QKEKDRNRRQSNK
+3220 QKDQQKQQQSTNK

-3240 PQSKYEYRALEPP
+3240 PQSKYEYTALEPP